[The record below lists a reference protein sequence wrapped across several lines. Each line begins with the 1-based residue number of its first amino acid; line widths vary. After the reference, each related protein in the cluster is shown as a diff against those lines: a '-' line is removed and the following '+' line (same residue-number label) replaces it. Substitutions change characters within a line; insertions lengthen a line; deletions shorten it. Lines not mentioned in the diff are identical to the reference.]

1 VEKPGLQKRIVVASG
16 LIFSNLFME
25 LDCYH
30 SSASVLA
37 ALSSIAECRV
47 KEVKASVEG
56 GKGY

>member
-1 VEKPGLQKRIVVASG
+1 
-16 LIFSNLFME
+16 ME

-56 GKGY
+56 ERIIEDISIDVIIHFD